1 MDIKSKWK
9 EIAIVLLI
17 LSNLFLMHSIS
28 RIRNDVYY
36 LDGTLSSLEGNLE
49 NLKNDVSYLE
59 RKADNNTS
67 DIESIYGIL
76 QDMEHSR
83 LFGFWNNKSPHAH
96 RRGGFN
102 ILHQLSFSISPCIKE
117 TISQSSLSSLI
128 LSTNASAITF
138 GPMSLFTI
146 RTPSFR
152 KRMATELL
160 TYIIILIQKIFTLV
174 LILKKFCKQKTC
186 TP

>member
-36 LDGTLSSLEGNLE
+36 LDGTVSSLEGNLE

-59 RKADNNTS
+59 RKVDNNSS

-76 QDMEHSR
+76 QDMEHLR
-83 LFGFWNNKSPHAH
+83 LFGF
-96 RRGGFN
+96 
-102 ILHQLSFSISPCIKE
+102 
-117 TISQSSLSSLI
+117 
-128 LSTNASAITF
+128 
-138 GPMSLFTI
+138 
-146 RTPSFR
+146 
-152 KRMATELL
+152 
-160 TYIIILIQKIFTLV
+160 
-174 LILKKFCKQKTC
+174 
-186 TP
+186 

>member
-28 RIRNDVYY
+28 RIRNDIYS
-36 LDGTLSSLEGNLE
+36 LDGTISSLEGNLE

-76 QDMEHSR
+76 QDMEHRR
-83 LFGFWNNKSPHAH
+83 LFGF
-96 RRGGFN
+96 
-102 ILHQLSFSISPCIKE
+102 
-117 TISQSSLSSLI
+117 
-128 LSTNASAITF
+128 
-138 GPMSLFTI
+138 
-146 RTPSFR
+146 
-152 KRMATELL
+152 
-160 TYIIILIQKIFTLV
+160 
-174 LILKKFCKQKTC
+174 
-186 TP
+186 

>member
-28 RIRNDVYY
+28 RIRNDIYD
-36 LDGTLSSLEGNLE
+36 LEGTISSLEGNLE

-83 LFGFWNNKSPHAH
+83 LFGF
-96 RRGGFN
+96 
-102 ILHQLSFSISPCIKE
+102 
-117 TISQSSLSSLI
+117 
-128 LSTNASAITF
+128 
-138 GPMSLFTI
+138 
-146 RTPSFR
+146 
-152 KRMATELL
+152 
-160 TYIIILIQKIFTLV
+160 
-174 LILKKFCKQKTC
+174 
-186 TP
+186 

>member
-28 RIRNDVYY
+28 RIRNDIYD
-36 LDGTLSSLEGNLE
+36 LEGSISSLEGNLE

-76 QDMEHSR
+76 QDMEHFR
-83 LFGFWNNKSPHAH
+83 LFGF
-96 RRGGFN
+96 
-102 ILHQLSFSISPCIKE
+102 
-117 TISQSSLSSLI
+117 
-128 LSTNASAITF
+128 
-138 GPMSLFTI
+138 
-146 RTPSFR
+146 
-152 KRMATELL
+152 
-160 TYIIILIQKIFTLV
+160 
-174 LILKKFCKQKTC
+174 
-186 TP
+186 

>member
-1 MDIKSKWK
+1 MNIKSKWK

-36 LDGTLSSLEGNLE
+36 LDGTVSSLEGNLE

-76 QDMEHSR
+76 QDMEHRR
-83 LFGFWNNKSPHAH
+83 LFGF
-96 RRGGFN
+96 
-102 ILHQLSFSISPCIKE
+102 
-117 TISQSSLSSLI
+117 
-128 LSTNASAITF
+128 
-138 GPMSLFTI
+138 
-146 RTPSFR
+146 
-152 KRMATELL
+152 
-160 TYIIILIQKIFTLV
+160 
-174 LILKKFCKQKTC
+174 
-186 TP
+186 

>member
-28 RIRNDVYY
+28 HIRNDVYY
-36 LDGTLSSLEGNLE
+36 LDGTVSSLEGNLE

-76 QDMEHSR
+76 QDMEHRR
-83 LFGFWNNKSPHAH
+83 LFGF
-96 RRGGFN
+96 
-102 ILHQLSFSISPCIKE
+102 
-117 TISQSSLSSLI
+117 
-128 LSTNASAITF
+128 
-138 GPMSLFTI
+138 
-146 RTPSFR
+146 
-152 KRMATELL
+152 
-160 TYIIILIQKIFTLV
+160 
-174 LILKKFCKQKTC
+174 
-186 TP
+186 

>member
-36 LDGTLSSLEGNLE
+36 LDGTVSSLEGNLE

-67 DIESIYGIL
+67 EIESIYGIL
-76 QDMEHSR
+76 QDMEHRR
-83 LFGFWNNKSPHAH
+83 LFGF
-96 RRGGFN
+96 
-102 ILHQLSFSISPCIKE
+102 
-117 TISQSSLSSLI
+117 
-128 LSTNASAITF
+128 
-138 GPMSLFTI
+138 
-146 RTPSFR
+146 
-152 KRMATELL
+152 
-160 TYIIILIQKIFTLV
+160 
-174 LILKKFCKQKTC
+174 
-186 TP
+186 

>member
-28 RIRNDVYY
+28 RLRNDVYY
-36 LDGTLSSLEGNLE
+36 LDGTVSSLEGNLE

-76 QDMEHSR
+76 QDMEHRR
-83 LFGFWNNKSPHAH
+83 LFGF
-96 RRGGFN
+96 
-102 ILHQLSFSISPCIKE
+102 
-117 TISQSSLSSLI
+117 
-128 LSTNASAITF
+128 
-138 GPMSLFTI
+138 
-146 RTPSFR
+146 
-152 KRMATELL
+152 
-160 TYIIILIQKIFTLV
+160 
-174 LILKKFCKQKTC
+174 
-186 TP
+186 

>member
-9 EIAIVLLI
+9 EIAIILLI

-36 LDGTLSSLEGNLE
+36 LDGTVSSLEGNLE

-76 QDMEHSR
+76 QDMEHR
-83 LFGFWNNKSPHAH
+83 QLFGF
-96 RRGGFN
+96 
-102 ILHQLSFSISPCIKE
+102 
-117 TISQSSLSSLI
+117 
-128 LSTNASAITF
+128 
-138 GPMSLFTI
+138 
-146 RTPSFR
+146 
-152 KRMATELL
+152 
-160 TYIIILIQKIFTLV
+160 
-174 LILKKFCKQKTC
+174 
-186 TP
+186 

>member
-9 EIAIVLLI
+9 EIVIVLLV

-36 LDGTLSSLEGNLE
+36 LDGTVSSLEGNLE

-76 QDMEHSR
+76 QDMEHRR
-83 LFGFWNNKSPHAH
+83 LFGF
-96 RRGGFN
+96 
-102 ILHQLSFSISPCIKE
+102 
-117 TISQSSLSSLI
+117 
-128 LSTNASAITF
+128 
-138 GPMSLFTI
+138 
-146 RTPSFR
+146 
-152 KRMATELL
+152 
-160 TYIIILIQKIFTLV
+160 
-174 LILKKFCKQKTC
+174 
-186 TP
+186 

>member
-36 LDGTLSSLEGNLE
+36 LDGTVSSLEGNLE

-76 QDMEHSR
+76 QAMEHRR
-83 LFGFWNNKSPHAH
+83 LFGF
-96 RRGGFN
+96 
-102 ILHQLSFSISPCIKE
+102 
-117 TISQSSLSSLI
+117 
-128 LSTNASAITF
+128 
-138 GPMSLFTI
+138 
-146 RTPSFR
+146 
-152 KRMATELL
+152 
-160 TYIIILIQKIFTLV
+160 
-174 LILKKFCKQKTC
+174 
-186 TP
+186 

>member
-83 LFGFWNNKSPHAH
+83 LFGF
-96 RRGGFN
+96 
-102 ILHQLSFSISPCIKE
+102 
-117 TISQSSLSSLI
+117 
-128 LSTNASAITF
+128 
-138 GPMSLFTI
+138 
-146 RTPSFR
+146 
-152 KRMATELL
+152 
-160 TYIIILIQKIFTLV
+160 
-174 LILKKFCKQKTC
+174 
-186 TP
+186 

>member
-36 LDGTLSSLEGNLE
+36 LDGTVSSLEGNLE

-67 DIESIYGIL
+67 DIENIYGIL
-76 QDMEHSR
+76 QDMEHRR
-83 LFGFWNNKSPHAH
+83 LFGF
-96 RRGGFN
+96 
-102 ILHQLSFSISPCIKE
+102 
-117 TISQSSLSSLI
+117 
-128 LSTNASAITF
+128 
-138 GPMSLFTI
+138 
-146 RTPSFR
+146 
-152 KRMATELL
+152 
-160 TYIIILIQKIFTLV
+160 
-174 LILKKFCKQKTC
+174 
-186 TP
+186 

>member
-59 RKADNNTS
+59 RKTDNNTS

-76 QDMEHSR
+76 QDMEHYR
-83 LFGFWNNKSPHAH
+83 LFGF
-96 RRGGFN
+96 
-102 ILHQLSFSISPCIKE
+102 
-117 TISQSSLSSLI
+117 
-128 LSTNASAITF
+128 
-138 GPMSLFTI
+138 
-146 RTPSFR
+146 
-152 KRMATELL
+152 
-160 TYIIILIQKIFTLV
+160 
-174 LILKKFCKQKTC
+174 
-186 TP
+186 